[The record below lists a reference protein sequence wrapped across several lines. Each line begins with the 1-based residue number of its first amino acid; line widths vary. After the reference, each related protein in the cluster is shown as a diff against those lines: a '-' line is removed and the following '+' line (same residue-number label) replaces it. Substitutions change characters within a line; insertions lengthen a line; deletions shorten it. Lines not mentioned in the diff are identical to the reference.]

1 MDPITTSIVA
11 ALAVGVAGSAK
22 QVGQKVLVDAYDALK
37 AAIKNKYGIDSN
49 IAQAVTKLE
58 KEPDF
63 EPNQAALAGRVE
75 QGRRG
80 VPNGQALVPCPQEG
94 TAVALRCRHDRSGL
108 DGRPQC

>member
-22 QVGQKVLVDAYDALK
+22 QVGHKAFVDAYDALK

-58 KEPDF
+58 QEPDF
-63 EPNQAALAGRVE
+63 EPPPIEAYN
-75 QGRRG
+75 
-80 VPNGQALVPCPQEG
+80 
-94 TAVALRCRHDRSGL
+94 D
-108 DGRPQC
+108 